1 MKKKSIVSI
10 VMAVCLAAVAL
21 VGATLAYF
29 TDTTQE
35 VVNTFTVGNVDINL
49 TEPKWD
55 PDNGKNLYPGA
66 EVPKNPMIT
75 NTGEG
80 DGYIVMKVAGMDT
93 MVDQGFSAEYDA
105 ENWDLVDAAG
115 NKLPVPEGNALV
127 DGYYV
132 YNKGALAAGDTTPAL
147 FDHVDLSEKA
157 AEIAGTTYKIMGNFE
172 DANGLFTYEDA
183 AGNEIA
189 ANVGRQPTKFN
200 EDGTPKVTYTI
211 NGVAGQTF
219 KTAEEA
225 REYVLENLKSDAS
238 FVFDLTVQGY
248 AIQTTDIIFADYTSW
263 VPVLVK

>member
-10 VMAVCLAAVAL
+10 VVAVCLAAVAV

-35 VVNTFTVGNVDINL
+35 VVNTFTVGNVDIDL
-49 TEPKWD
+49 TEPNWN

-93 MVDQGFSAEYDA
+93 MAAQGFLAVYDA
-105 ENWDLVDAAG
+105 ANWDLVDADG
-115 NKLPVPEGNALV
+115 NKLSSEGNALV

-147 FDHVDLSEKA
+147 FDKVVLSEEA
-157 AEIAGTTYKIMGNFE
+157 TEIAGATYKIMGNFE

-189 ANVGRQPTKFN
+189 ANVDRQPTVLN
-200 EDGTPKVTYTI
+200 ADQTPKVTYTI
-211 NGVAGQTF
+211 NGVAGKTF
-219 KTAEEA
+219 ATAEEA
-225 REYVLENLKSDAS
+225 REYVLANYKNEAG
-238 FVFDLTVQGY
+238 FVFNLTVQGY
-248 AIQTTDIIFADYTSW
+248 AIQTTDITFADYTSW
-263 VPVLVK
+263 IPVLVK